1 MLIHTGRSYA
11 QQSERDIS
19 YQLTYISW
27 FKYLSAIRDSPFA
40 KKPQDGEASRLLL
53 VLLVLL
59 PIIEKSLVKGNSV
72 LKSMNKK
79 QGPCKRFPCGDT
91 KKILNFLL

>member
-40 KKPQDGEASRLLL
+40 KKPQDGGS
-53 VLLVLL
+53 
-59 PIIEKSLVKGNSV
+59 I
-72 LKSMNKK
+72 
-79 QGPCKRFPCGDT
+79 
-91 KKILNFLL
+91 